1 MTTVRSGISMDSAH
15 GPKYGQVVMK
25 IETEREVDG
34 RWIADITELPG
45 VMAYGKTRD
54 DAIAKAKAL
63 ALRVMADRLEHGEAI
78 PDLEDVF
85 QVAA

>member
-1 MTTVRSGISMDSAH
+1 MSAVSLAMDTLRL
-15 GPKYGQVVMK
+15 PKYCWDSVK

-34 RWIADITELPG
+34 RWIADVTELPG
-45 VMAYGKTRD
+45 VLAYGESRD
-54 DAIAKAKAL
+54 DAIAKVKAL

-85 QVAA
+85 EVAA